1 MLLVLLVLIY
11 SSCFLPSSKPNCM
24 FSPTTFAKYAYQL
37 CNLDSFRY
45 VLVIINQGRGLRKT
59 MATLFDS
66 FSPPASVDLRVGA
79 PGEEALKN
87 SSRVMTEAA
96 TKRLVS
102 YHVANSRQ
110 CKARVCACICKVV
123 LAPRFVRPV
132 HSLRL
137 KLQRYLPRRRPHSTL
152 TMLCCNELTM
162 TLHQGNACNACGR
175 HGGS

>member
-1 MLLVLLVLIY
+1 ML
-11 SSCFLPSSKPNCM
+11 SS
-24 FSPTTFAKYAYQL
+24 TTFAKYAYQL
-37 CNLDSFRY
+37 YNLDSFRIRY
-45 VLVIINQGRGLRKT
+45 VQVIINQGRGLRKT

-110 CKARVCACICKVV
+110 CKHEYVRSCICKAVFPV
-123 LAPRFVRPV
+123 SFDLFVHYVSNCSVFCLAEDPFYFD
-132 HSLRL
+132 SALL
-137 KLQRYLPRRRPHSTL
+137 
-152 TMLCCNELTM
+152 
-162 TLHQGNACNACGR
+162 
-175 HGGS
+175 